1 MREQTIQSKIIK
13 YLEGEGAY
21 VVKVTSANKAGVPDV
36 LACLKG
42 KFIGVEVK
50 NVTGR
55 PTELQLYNIRR
66 IISAGGI
73 AGVCRSVADVRELI
87 SGEA

>member
-1 MREQTIQSKIIK
+1 MKEQTIQSKIIK
-13 YLEGEGAY
+13 HLEGKGAY

-36 LACLKG
+36 LACLDG

-50 NVTGR
+50 NETGR

-66 IISAGGI
+66 IISAGGV
-73 AGVCRSVADVRELI
+73 AGVCRSVADVEKLI
-87 SGEA
+87 SEA